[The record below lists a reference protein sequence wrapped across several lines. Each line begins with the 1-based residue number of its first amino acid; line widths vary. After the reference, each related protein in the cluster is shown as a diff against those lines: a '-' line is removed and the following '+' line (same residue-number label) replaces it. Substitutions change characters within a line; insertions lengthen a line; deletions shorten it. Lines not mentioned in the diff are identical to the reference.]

1 MYHTSTPGDES
12 RTYVTYEPLRS
23 VVVKL
28 KRTLPEYFCESEV
41 CVCER
46 ESVRFHGTSFGSRE
60 VKCTSLG
67 LEQVGCF
74 IRFFST
80 IFFSCIPIF
89 LGWKREKLF

>member
-46 ESVRFHGTSFGSRE
+46 ERALDFMAQVLVVVKSNVR
-60 VKCTSLG
+60 L
-67 LEQVGCF
+67 
-74 IRFFST
+74 
-80 IFFSCIPIF
+80 
-89 LGWKREKLF
+89 WD